1 MLRVP
6 NAHLSTGLICCF
18 LLPALEDKVHYC
30 SPLHSPQA
38 THVYTNL
45 YGMCIRPRADT
56 GFILTTLPDQPLQAL
71 LQSYTA
77 TLAAD
82 SKGSLDNF

>member
-1 MLRVP
+1 
-6 NAHLSTGLICCF
+6 
-18 LLPALEDKVHYC
+18 
-30 SPLHSPQA
+30 
-38 THVYTNL
+38 
-45 YGMCIRPRADT
+45 MCIRPRADT

-82 SKGSLDNF
+82 SKGSLDNFWPCLNFHYQVMSLTSSSTEKYSALKG